1 MEVCFLRH
9 DNLNFL
15 LVQLLQL
22 IIEIVSTSGI
32 RLA

>member
-9 DNLNFL
+9 DNFNFL